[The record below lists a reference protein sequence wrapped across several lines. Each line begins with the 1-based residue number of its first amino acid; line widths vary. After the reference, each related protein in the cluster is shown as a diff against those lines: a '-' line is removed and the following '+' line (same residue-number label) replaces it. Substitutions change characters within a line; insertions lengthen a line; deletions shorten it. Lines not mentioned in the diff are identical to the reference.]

1 MNDLNTTQLK
11 TQKRS
16 SDSYAEILK
25 STTLV
30 GGSQVINI
38 FIGIVR
44 TKFMAVLLGPAG
56 VGLMGMYQAVTG
68 MVGTVTGLGIGSS
81 GVRQIAEA
89 AGSGDEFRIARTI
102 FSLRRTALVLGIVGM
117 FVAVALSRPL
127 SRVTFGSDDHARA
140 IALLGV
146 TLLLGSISG
155 GQVALIQGMRRIA
168 DLASLRVIGAA
179 LGTALGIPMIY
190 LWGEAG
196 IVPSLITVSAMTIL
210 PSWWYARK
218 IEVQRVSLSIKEIM
232 REAKALVAL
241 GFVFMASGL
250 MTTAVLYFIRV
261 LVVREL
267 GMGSVGLYQA
277 ATNLSSLY
285 IGVILNAMGMDF
297 YPRLTAV
304 ANDNNT
310 VNRLVNEQ
318 TEVGLLVATPGLL
331 ATLTLAPYV
340 IQIFYSGQFVPAYNV
355 LRWQILGVFL
365 RVVAWPI
372 GFVLL
377 AKGKGNTFFWS
388 ELTWNTLHLILV
400 WLGMRFFGL
409 EGAGIAFLVMY
420 IACTIGIFAIVHKI
434 SGFGW
439 SSANIRLGSCFT
451 IIVAFAF
458 LLPFLLHKGVAMVA
472 NGFLTVAVTLW
483 CLRRLYALVGPAWF
497 AQAGLRIKHRLG
509 SLRS

>member
-1 MNDLNTTQLK
+1 MNDVK
-11 TQKRS
+11 VKEKG
-16 SDSYAEILK
+16 SYGEILK
-25 STTLV
+25 STSLV

-38 FIGIVR
+38 LIGIVR

-102 FSLRRTALVLGIVGM
+102 FTLRRTALVLGMAGLLVSG
-117 FVAVALSRPL
+117 ALSRPL
-127 SRVTFGSDDHARA
+127 SRITFGSDDHAWA

-168 DLASLRVIGAA
+168 DLAALSVIGAA
-179 LGTALGIPMIY
+179 LGTALSIPIIY
-190 LWGEAG
+190 VWGEAG
-196 IVPSLITVSAMTIL
+196 IVPSLLAVSAMTIL
-210 PSWWYARK
+210 PSWWYARR
-218 IEVQRVSLSIKEIM
+218 IEVPMVSLSIKEVM

-267 GMGSVGLYQA
+267 GMENVGLYQA

-304 ANDNNT
+304 AEDNNT

-331 ATLTLAPYV
+331 ATLTFAPYV
-340 IQIFYSGQFVPAYNV
+340 IHIFYSGQFVPAYNI

-365 RVVAWPI
+365 RVIAWPI

-377 AKGKGNTFFWS
+377 AKGKGKAFLWT
-388 ELTWNTLHLILV
+388 ELTWNILHVILV

-409 EGAGIAFLVMY
+409 EGTGIAFFALYVTY
-420 IACTIGIFAIVHKI
+420 TFGILAVVHAI

-439 SSANIRLGSCFT
+439 SSANVRLGSCFMVL
-451 IIVAFAF
+451 VASAF
-458 LLPFLLHKGVAMVA
+458 FLPVLLQKGAAMVA

-483 CLRRLYALVGPAWF
+483 CLRRLYTLVGPAWF
-497 AQAGLRIKHRLG
+497 ERFCSTLKYRLRFSKMQNH
-509 SLRS
+509 

>member
-1 MNDLNTTQLK
+1 LNDVK
-11 TQKRS
+11 VKEKG
-16 SDSYAEILK
+16 SYGEIVK
-25 STTLV
+25 STSLV
-30 GGSQVINI
+30 GGSQLINI
-38 FIGIVR
+38 LIGIVR

-68 MVGTVTGLGIGSS
+68 MVGAVTGLGIGSS

-102 FSLRRTALVLGIVGM
+102 FTLRRTALVLGVVGM
-117 FVAVALSRPL
+117 FVAVALSKPL

-140 IALLGV
+140 IALLGA

-168 DLASLRVIGAA
+168 DLAALNVIGAA
-179 LGTALGIPMIY
+179 MGTALSVPIIY
-190 LWGEAG
+190 FWGVSG

-218 IEVQRVSLSIKEIM
+218 IEVQRVSLSITEVM
-232 REAKALVAL
+232 REAKALVTL
-241 GFVFMASGL
+241 GLVFMASGL

-267 GMGSVGLYQA
+267 GMESVGLYQA

-304 ANDNNT
+304 AEDNNT

-318 TEVGLLVATPGLL
+318 TEVGLLLATPGLL
-331 ATLTLAPYV
+331 ATLTFAPYV

-377 AKGKGNTFFWS
+377 AKGKGKAFLWT
-388 ELTWNTLHLILV
+388 ELTWNILHVILV

-409 EGAGIAFLVMY
+409 EGTGIAFFVLYVTY
-420 IACTIGIFAIVHKI
+420 TFGILAVVHGI

-458 LLPFLLHKGVAMVA
+458 LLPFLLHKNVAMA
-472 NGFLTVAVTLW
+472 ASGSLTVAVTLW
-483 CLRRLYALVGPAWF
+483 CLSRLHALVGPAWF
-497 AQAGLRIKHRLG
+497 AEVRVKIKHRMGFSRL
-509 SLRS
+509 

>member
-1 MNDLNTTQLK
+1 LNDVK
-11 TQKRS
+11 VKEKG
-16 SDSYAEILK
+16 SYGEIVK
-25 STTLV
+25 STSLV
-30 GGSQVINI
+30 GGSQLINI
-38 FIGIVR
+38 LIGIVR

-68 MVGTVTGLGIGSS
+68 MVGAVTGLGIGSS

-102 FSLRRTALVLGIVGM
+102 FTLRRTALVLGVVGM
-117 FVAVALSRPL
+117 FVAVALSKPL

-168 DLASLRVIGAA
+168 DLAALNVIGAA
-179 LGTALGIPMIY
+179 MGTALSVPIIY
-190 LWGEAG
+190 FWGVSG

-218 IEVQRVSLSIKEIM
+218 IEVQRVSLSITEVM
-232 REAKALVAL
+232 REAKALVTL
-241 GFVFMASGL
+241 GLVFMASGL

-267 GMGSVGLYQA
+267 GMESVGLYQA

-304 ANDNNT
+304 AEDNNT

-318 TEVGLLVATPGLL
+318 TEVGLLLATPGLL
-331 ATLTLAPYV
+331 ATLTFAPYV

-377 AKGKGNTFFWS
+377 AKGKGKAFLWT
-388 ELTWNTLHLILV
+388 ELTWNILHVILV

-409 EGAGIAFLVMY
+409 EGTGIAFFVLYVTY
-420 IACTIGIFAIVHKI
+420 TFGILAVVHGI

-458 LLPFLLHKGVAMVA
+458 LLPFLLHKNVAMA
-472 NGFLTVAVTLW
+472 ASGSLTVAVTLW
-483 CLRRLYALVGPAWF
+483 CLSRLHALVGPAWF
-497 AQAGLRIKHRLG
+497 AEVRVKIKHRMGFSRL
-509 SLRS
+509 

>member
-1 MNDLNTTQLK
+1 MNDVK
-11 TQKRS
+11 VKEKG
-16 SDSYAEILK
+16 SYGEIVK
-25 STTLV
+25 STSLV
-30 GGSQVINI
+30 GGSQLINI
-38 FIGIVR
+38 LIGIVR

-68 MVGTVTGLGIGSS
+68 MVGAVTGLGIGSS

-102 FSLRRTALVLGIVGM
+102 FTLRRTALVLGVVGM
-117 FVAVALSRPL
+117 FVAVALSKPL

-140 IALLGV
+140 IALLGA

-168 DLASLRVIGAA
+168 DLAALNVIGAA
-179 LGTALGIPMIY
+179 MGTALSVPIIY
-190 LWGEAG
+190 FWGVSG

-218 IEVQRVSLSIKEIM
+218 IEVQRVSLSITEVM
-232 REAKALVAL
+232 REAKALVTL
-241 GFVFMASGL
+241 GLVFMASGL

-267 GMGSVGLYQA
+267 GMESVGLYQA

-304 ANDNNT
+304 AEDNNT

-318 TEVGLLVATPGLL
+318 TEVGLLLATPGLL
-331 ATLTLAPYV
+331 ATLTFAPYV

-377 AKGKGNTFFWS
+377 AKGKGKAFLWT
-388 ELTWNTLHLILV
+388 ELTWNILHVILV

-409 EGAGIAFLVMY
+409 EGTGIAFFVLYVTY
-420 IACTIGIFAIVHKI
+420 TFGILAVVHGI

-458 LLPFLLHKGVAMVA
+458 LLPFLLHKNVAMA
-472 NGFLTVAVTLW
+472 ASGSLTVAVTLW
-483 CLRRLYALVGPAWF
+483 CLSRLHALVGPAWF
-497 AQAGLRIKHRLG
+497 AEVRVKIKHRMGFSRL
-509 SLRS
+509 

>member
-1 MNDLNTTQLK
+1 MNDVK
-11 TQKRS
+11 VKEKG
-16 SDSYAEILK
+16 SYGEILK
-25 STTLV
+25 STSLV

-38 FIGIVR
+38 LIGIVR

-68 MVGTVTGLGIGSS
+68 MVGAVTGLGIGSS

-102 FSLRRTALVLGIVGM
+102 FTLRRTALVLGVVGM
-117 FVAVALSRPL
+117 FVAVALSKPL

-140 IALLGV
+140 IALLGA

-168 DLASLRVIGAA
+168 DLAALNVIGAA
-179 LGTALGIPMIY
+179 MGTALSVPIIY
-190 LWGEAG
+190 FWGVSG

-218 IEVQRVSLSIKEIM
+218 IEVQRVSLSITEVM
-232 REAKALVAL
+232 REAKALVTL
-241 GFVFMASGL
+241 GLVFMASGL

-267 GMGSVGLYQA
+267 GMESVGLYQA

-304 ANDNNT
+304 AEDNNT

-318 TEVGLLVATPGLL
+318 TEVGLLLATPGLL
-331 ATLTLAPYV
+331 ATLTFAPYV

-377 AKGKGNTFFWS
+377 AKGKGKAFLWT
-388 ELTWNTLHLILV
+388 ELTWNILHVILV

-409 EGAGIAFLVMY
+409 EGTGIAFFVLYVTY
-420 IACTIGIFAIVHKI
+420 TFGILAVVHGI

-458 LLPFLLHKGVAMVA
+458 LLPFLLHKNVAMA
-472 NGFLTVAVTLW
+472 ASGSLTVAVTLW
-483 CLRRLYALVGPAWF
+483 CLSRLHALVGPAWF
-497 AQAGLRIKHRLG
+497 AEVRVKIKHRMGFSRL
-509 SLRS
+509 